1 MSGVSEPIGTGT
13 PDEIER
19 EILRIATTMPEPAR
33 AGNWGSGLWTK
44 SLLLAIGQ
52 LGKQHHCY
60 VCGCREVEP
69 EQGRWLFDLAW
80 LGEHDMPLALES
92 EWGDQEAVDRD
103 FQKLVLAR
111 ADHRVMIFEAP
122 GADID
127 RHFERFAEQIRT
139 CRYTQ
144 SGDRYLFLAYDW
156 DAGRFNFQV
165 FVASAPVGHRA
176 ALEPS
181 V

>member
-1 MSGVSEPIGTGT
+1 
-13 PDEIER
+13 
-19 EILRIATTMPEPAR
+19 
-33 AGNWGSGLWTK
+33 
-44 SLLLAIGQ
+44 
-52 LGKQHHCY
+52 
-60 VCGCREVEP
+60 
-69 EQGRWLFDLAW
+69 
-80 LGEHDMPLALES
+80 MPLALES

-176 ALEPS
+176 ARL
-181 V
+181 